1 MLIEQIFLDL
11 DECLVS
17 TIYKPNG
24 APRNRTKILLF
35 NNWLNKDEVY
45 WSVLRPGALEFLAYC
60 RNIAPT
66 YILTAAAT
74 DYAQEHNRVHNLGFS
89 DDQIYGRDFYCYYKS
104 GMFHDSIINTKVDY
118 APNSILVDNQDIKK
132 YGSEN
137 LRVKMRFL
145 GIKEDR
151 LVKSREYTGGKQ
163 PPSFDKEIKQIED
176 ILRINALNELTKQA
190 QELDMGY

>member
-1 MLIEQIFLDL
+1 MIVEQIFLDL

-24 APRNRTKILLF
+24 APRNRIKILLK
-35 NNWLNKDEVY
+35 NGWLGKDEVY
-45 WSVLRPGALEFLAYC
+45 YTALRPGALEFIEYC

-66 YILTAAAT
+66 FILTAAAT
-74 DYAQEHNRVHNLGFS
+74 DYAQEHNKVLNLGFS
-89 DDQIYGRDFYCYYKS
+89 DDQIFGRSFYCYHRS

-118 APNSILVDNQDIKK
+118 APNSILVDNQNINH

-137 LRVKMRFL
+137 LKVKMRFL

-163 PPSFDKEIKQIED
+163 PPSFDKEIKQIEN
-176 ILRINALNELTKQA
+176 ILALS
-190 QELDMGY
+190 

>member
-1 MLIEQIFLDL
+1 MTIDSIYLDL

-24 APRNRTKILLF
+24 APRNRILIELE
-35 NNWLNKDEVY
+35 NSWLGKKEKY
-45 WSVLRPGALEFLAYC
+45 YSQLRPGALEFIEYC

-66 YILTAAAT
+66 FILTAAAT
-74 DYAQEHNRVHNLGFS
+74 DYAQEHNKVLNLGFS
-89 DDQIYGRDFYCYYKS
+89 DDQILGRSFYCYHRS

-118 APNSILVDNQDIKK
+118 APNSILVDNQNINH

-137 LRVKMRFL
+137 LKVKMRFL

-163 PPSFDKEIKQIED
+163 PPSFDKEIKQIEN
-176 ILRINALNELTKQA
+176 ILLVDGLRCNVLI
-190 QELDMGY
+190 

>member
-1 MLIEQIFLDL
+1 MDVSYIFVDL

-17 TIYKPNG
+17 TVFSHNPKK
-24 APRNRTKILLF
+24 NRIKLSFINDFDKVENYYT
-35 NNWLNKDEVY
+35 
-45 WSVLRPGALEFLAYC
+45 VLRPGALEFLSYC
-60 RNIAPT
+60 RSIAPT

-74 DYAQEHNRVHNLGFS
+74 DYAQEHNKVFNLGFS
-89 DDQIYGRDFYCYYKS
+89 DDQILGRDFYCYHKS

-118 APNSILVDNQDIKK
+118 APNSILVDNQNINH

-137 LRVKMRFL
+137 LKVKMRFL

-163 PPSFDKEIKQIED
+163 PPSFDKEIKQIEN
-176 ILRINALNELTKQA
+176 ILDSIKN
-190 QELDMGY
+190 

>member
-1 MLIEQIFLDL
+1 MIIEQIFLDL

-24 APRNRTKILLF
+24 APRNRIKISLM
-35 NNWLNKDEVY
+35 NNWLGKPEIY
-45 WSVLRPGALEFLAYC
+45 YSQLRPGALEFIEYC

-66 YILTAAAT
+66 FILTAAAT
-74 DYAQEHNRVHNLGFS
+74 DYAQEHNKVLNLGFS
-89 DDQIYGRDFYCYYKS
+89 DDQILGRDFYCYHKS

-118 APNSILVDNQDIKK
+118 APNSILVDNQNINK

-151 LVKSREYTGGKQ
+151 LIKSREYTGGKQ
-163 PPSFDKEIKQIED
+163 PPSFDKEIKQIEN
-176 ILRINALNELTKQA
+176 ILDLVKN
-190 QELDMGY
+190 